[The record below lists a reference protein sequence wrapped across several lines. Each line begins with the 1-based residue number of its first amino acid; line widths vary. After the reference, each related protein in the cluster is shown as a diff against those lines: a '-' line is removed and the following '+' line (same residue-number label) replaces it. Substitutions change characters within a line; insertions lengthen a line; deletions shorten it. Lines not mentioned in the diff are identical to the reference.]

1 LSRSWLFLTVP
12 AAVAALGLLS
22 WTVVSLLRTVRGSVV
37 TTVPIRAEQRLTING
52 TGEFAF
58 NLEGP
63 IGSLRPMNLRYE
75 LSSADGATRIP
86 LAQIVWNTDMTSMS
100 RSRMELYRFTLPS
113 AGEYLLHIDGINP
126 TADYSD
132 VTIVITRQYR
142 GSLVLHMLALIAL
155 GTALIGCIVV
165 SGLVLSGKSFA
176 PATSFNSNATAEQ
189 PLDAVV
195 ANSAAIVRARIA
207 MHGGAPRFQVLET
220 WCGAVPSSIAGA
232 GQPEGLIV
240 NTLGIPA
247 SDYRPIEGG
256 EVVLILAPTSDAQV
270 GGGRTSV
277 VVAEPLAIL
286 PISAER
292 VIYAPNNATFRREL
306 SASELRQLCTR

>member
-22 WTVVSLLRTVRGSVV
+22 WTVVRLLRTVRGSVV
-37 TTVPIRAEQRLTING
+37 STVPIRAEQRLTING

-86 LAQIVWNTDMTSMS
+86 LTQIVWNTDVTSMS

-113 AGEYLLHIDGINP
+113 AGEYLLRIDGINP
-126 TADYSD
+126 TADYGA

-142 GSLVLHMLALIAL
+142 GSLVLHVLALIAL
-155 GTALIGCIVV
+155 GTALIGCIVI
-165 SGLVLSGKSFA
+165 SGLVLSGKSLT
-176 PATSFNSNATAEQ
+176 PTSSSYNSVTEAQ
-189 PLDAVV
+189 SLDATI
-195 ANSAAIVRARIA
+195 AKSAAIVRARTVV
-207 MHGGAPRFQVLET
+207 HGATSRFQVLET

-240 NTLGIPA
+240 NTFGISA
-247 SDYRPIEGG
+247 SDYQPIEGG

-277 VVAEPLAIL
+277 ALAEPLAIL

-292 VIYAPNNATFRREL
+292 VIYSPNNSALRREL
-306 SASELRQLCTR
+306 SVAELRQLCTR